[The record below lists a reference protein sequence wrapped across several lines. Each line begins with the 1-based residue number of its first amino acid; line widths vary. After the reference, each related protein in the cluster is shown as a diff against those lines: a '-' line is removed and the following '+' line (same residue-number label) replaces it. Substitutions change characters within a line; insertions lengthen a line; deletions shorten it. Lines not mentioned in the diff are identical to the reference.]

1 MKDIIIL
8 QERLDLVEQELKTL
22 TEKTGSLAKRLDDS
36 LRETDDLKREIK
48 GLMVFLGRMNPDFKL
63 QFPEILKKIDD

>member
-22 TEKTGSLAKRLDDS
+22 AEKTVSLTERLEES
-36 LRETDDLKREIK
+36 LREADDLKLEIK
-48 GLMVFLGRMNPDFKL
+48 GLKIFLGRMNPDFKL
-63 QFPEILKKIDD
+63 QFPEILKKLDD